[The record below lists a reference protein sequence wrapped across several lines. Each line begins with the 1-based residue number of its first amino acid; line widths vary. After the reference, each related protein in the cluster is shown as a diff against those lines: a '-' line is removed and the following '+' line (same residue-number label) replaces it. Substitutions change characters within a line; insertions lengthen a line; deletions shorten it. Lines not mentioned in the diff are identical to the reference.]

1 MKRMNKTKKSFGNM
15 KKKLMGAVCMLLVAS
30 IMMISATYAWFT
42 LSTAP
47 EISGITTSVGANGN
61 LEMALL
67 SGNVDATT
75 TQEGGIRS
83 SMAVVADTVA
93 NLTWG
98 NLVDLSDDSYG
109 LQSISLKPAQF
120 NNAGDWA
127 TGNLLSIP
135 VYGADGRVKD
145 LTNNTQASGKY
156 NADNNTWEDVDPMPV
171 GVRAIG
177 TNDNLTAQ
185 QSGLMSA
192 KAAYNSKISEAQSTI
207 RQALSNNAQGLAN
220 AVTQLAMSSSDAT
233 ITPENEAA
241 INNMIT
247 ATENSLKLI
256 DEAYKQAILAAATT
270 ITTDAGY
277 KAAVAAVNGAASANA
292 ALTAAQDSGIT
303 IPSQIE
309 TAVDNLEAQKTTVA
323 TAKNNA
329 DYKAK
334 LTALINTEKVTVNGY
349 NAKATG
355 DPATDL
361 MVGEEGR
368 KEINPTFMGKMTKDG
383 GVRVEMPDGSGVFAY
398 IATVVGNYSAASEI
412 SISFKGLTVTN
423 MPSTMITTATVDPTM
438 GNVLQAVQ
446 AAGTS
451 AGATKT
457 LSDTYGYMIDLAFRT
472 NAVNSYLQ
480 LQTEGKQRVYS
491 DSESAATQGAGSSMT
506 FKAVTNAQG
515 NALLKDEEVKS
526 LMKSIRVTFLDPSGN
541 GSQLAVLDMSTAKAT
556 ADGIKADLKLGNY
569 VDGNFVPVVNAPG
582 TEYDDSITLAK
593 LNQNQ
598 AQSLSVVVWLD
609 GDTVDNGD
617 VANAAQSIT
626 GSMNLQFSSSVEL
639 QPMRNTAL
647 SNLKVDYR
655 DAVDANG
662 FYDATTS
669 IYKVLNGN
677 HIYEADDNR
686 TYFSSDEANYTR
698 LTSRTADQALAL
710 VTGEIVGGTTSVNS
724 DSTTN
729 LTASLTNATIK
740 SVAWST
746 TNGTLSSESGN
757 AVTFTAQTIGA
768 GEAAGTATVTAVI
781 TFNIGTESV
790 PIDKTVT
797 ATWTV
802 TVNAAAAGTP

>member
-47 EISGITTSVGANGN
+47 EITGITTSVGANGN

-67 SGNVDATT
+67 SGNVAAMT

-120 NNAGDWA
+120 NNAGSWA

-156 NADNNTWEDVDPMPV
+156 NAANNTWEDVNPMPV

-220 AVTQLAMSSSDAT
+220 AVTQLAMSSSDAQ
-233 ITPENEAA
+233 ITAENEAA

-247 ATENSLKLI
+247 ATDNSLKLI

-270 ITTDAGY
+270 IDTDAGY

-303 IPSQIE
+303 IPAQIE
-309 TAVDNLEAQKTTVA
+309 TAVNNLEAQKTAVA

-329 DYKAK
+329 DYKTK
-334 LTALINTEKVTVNGY
+334 LTALINTEMVTVNGY
-349 NAKATG
+349 NARATG
-355 DPATDL
+355 DEATDL
-361 MVGEEGR
+361 MVGGN
-368 KEINPTFMGKMTKDG
+368 INPTFIGKMTKDG

-412 SISFKGLTVTN
+412 AIDFKGLTVTGVS
-423 MPSTMITTATVDPTM
+423 STMVTKVTVDPTM

-515 NALLKDEEVKS
+515 NFLLTDDAVKN
-526 LMKSIRVTFLDPSGN
+526 LMKSIRVTFLDPDGN
-541 GSQLAVLDMSTAKAT
+541 SSQLAVLDMSTAKAT
-556 ADGIKADLKLGNY
+556 ADGIKADLKLGSY
-569 VDGNFVPVVNAPG
+569 VDGNFVPVDDDDG
-582 TEYDDSITLAK
+582 TEEHDESITLAK

-598 AQSLSVVVWLD
+598 AQRLSVVVWLD

-647 SNLKVDYR
+647 SNLKVDYGN
-655 DAVDANG
+655 AVDANG

-724 DSTTN
+724 GSTTN

-746 TNGTLSSESGN
+746 TNGTLSSNTGN
-757 AVTFTAQTIGA
+757 AVTFTAPTIA
-768 GEAAGTATVTAVI
+768 EGEAAGTATVTAVI
-781 TFNIGTESV
+781 TFNIGTESE

-802 TVNAAAAGTP
+802 TVNAAAASNP

>member
-1 MKRMNKTKKSFGNM
+1 MNKTKKSFGNM

-47 EISGITTSVGANGN
+47 EITGITTSVGANGN

-75 TQEGGIRS
+75 TQEGGVGS
-83 SMAVVADTVA
+83 SMAIAEDTVA

-109 LQSISLKPAQF
+109 LQSISLKPARF
-120 NNAGDWA
+120 NNAGSWA

-145 LTNNTQASGKY
+145 LATNTQASGEY
-156 NADNNTWEDVDPMPV
+156 NADNNTWENVNPMPV

-185 QSGLMSA
+185 QSGLISA

-220 AVTQLAMSSSDAT
+220 AVTQLAMNSTDAT
-233 ITPENEAA
+233 ITAENETA

-256 DEAYKQAILAAATT
+256 DEAYKQAILAVATT
-270 ITTDAGY
+270 IDTDAGY
-277 KAAVAAVNGAASANA
+277 KAAVAAVNAAASAKD
-292 ALTAAQDSGIT
+292 ALTAAGNIEGIT
-303 IPSQIE
+303 IPAQIQ
-309 TAVDNLEAQKTTVA
+309 TAVNNLETQKTTVA

-329 DYKAK
+329 DYKTK

-349 NAKATG
+349 NAKHTDNG
-355 DPATDL
+355 NPDL
-361 MVGEEGR
+361 MVGD
-368 KEINPTFMGKMTKDG
+368 EINPTFMGKMIADG
-383 GVRVEMPDGSGVFAY
+383 GVKVEMPDGSGVFAY
-398 IATVVGNYSAASEI
+398 IATVVGNYSAASKI
-412 SISFKGLTVTN
+412 TISFKGLSVTD
-423 MPSTMITTATVDPTM
+423 MPSTMVTTATVDHTM
-438 GNVLQAVQ
+438 GNVLQALV

-451 AGATKT
+451 AGATTT

-515 NALLKDEEVKS
+515 NSLLTDEAVKN
-526 LMKSIRVTFLDPSGN
+526 LMKSIRVTFLDPNGN
-541 GSQLAVLDMSTAKAT
+541 SSQLAVLDMSTAKAT

-569 VDGNFVPVVNAPG
+569 VDGNFVPVANADS

-710 VTGEIVGGTTSVNS
+710 VTGEIVGGTTSVDS
-724 DSTTN
+724 GSTTD

-781 TFNIGTESV
+781 TFDIGTTDAPVE
-790 PIDKTVT
+790 KTVT

-802 TVNAAAAGTP
+802 TVNAAAASNP

>member
-47 EISGITTSVGANGN
+47 EITGITTSVGANGN

-67 SGNVDATT
+67 SGNVNATT
-75 TQEGGIRS
+75 TQEGGVGS
-83 SMAVVADTVA
+83 SMAIATDMAA

-109 LQSISLKPAQF
+109 LQSISLKPARF
-120 NNAGDWA
+120 NNAGNWA

-135 VYGADGRVKD
+135 VYGADGRVKA

-156 NADNNTWEDVDPMPV
+156 NAENNTWENVNPMPV

-207 RQALSNNAQGLAN
+207 RQALSNNAQDLAN
-220 AVTQLAMSSSDAT
+220 AVTQLAMNSSDAP
-233 ITPENEAA
+233 ITTENQTA

-270 ITTDAGY
+270 IDTDAGY
-277 KAAVAAVNGAASANA
+277 KAAVAAVNGAASAKA

-303 IPSQIE
+303 IPAQIE
-309 TAVDNLEAQKTTVA
+309 TAVNNLEAQKTTVA

-329 DYKAK
+329 DYKTK
-334 LTALINTEKVTVNGY
+334 LTALIDTEKVTVNGY

-361 MVGEEGR
+361 MVDGN
-368 KEINPTFMGKMTKDG
+368 INPTFMGKMTKDG

-398 IATVVGNYSAASEI
+398 IATVAGNYSAASEI

-438 GNVLQAVQ
+438 GNALQAVQ

-451 AGATKT
+451 AGATTT

-526 LMKSIRVTFLDPSGN
+526 LMKSIRVTFLDPNGN

-556 ADGIKADLKLGNY
+556 ADGIKADLKLGSY
-569 VDGNFVPVVNAPG
+569 VDGNFVPVANAAS
-582 TEYDDSITLAK
+582 TDYDDSITLAK

-626 GSMNLQFSSSVEL
+626 GSMNLQFRSSVEL

-677 HIYEADDNR
+677 HIYKADDNR
-686 TYFSSDEANYTR
+686 TYFSSDESNYTR

-710 VTGEIVGGTTSVNS
+710 VTGEIVGGKTSV
-724 DSTTN
+724 DSASATN

-746 TNGTLSSESGN
+746 TNGTLSSDTGN
-757 AVTFTAQTIGA
+757 AVTFTAQTIAA
-768 GEAAGTATVTAVI
+768 GEAAGTATVKAVI

-790 PIDKTVT
+790 PIDKTIT

-802 TVNAAAAGTP
+802 TVNAAAASNP

>member
-1 MKRMNKTKKSFGNM
+1 MNKTKKSFGNM

-47 EISGITTSVGANGN
+47 EITGITTSVGANGN

-67 SGNVDATT
+67 SGNVNATT
-75 TQEGGIRS
+75 AEEGGVGS
-83 SMAVVADTVA
+83 SMAIAADTVA

-98 NLVDLSDDSYG
+98 NLVDLSNDSYG
-109 LQSISLKPAQF
+109 LQSISLKPARF
-120 NNAGDWA
+120 NNAGSWA

-145 LTNNTQASGKY
+145 VANNTQASGKF
-156 NADNNTWEDVDPMPV
+156 NADNNTWENVDPMPV

-220 AVTQLAMSSSDAT
+220 AVTQLAMSSSDAP
-233 ITPENEAA
+233 ITAENETA

-247 ATENSLKLI
+247 ATESSLKLI
-256 DEAYKQAILAAATT
+256 DEAYKQAILAVATT
-270 ITTDAGY
+270 IDTDAGY
-277 KAAVAAVNGAASANA
+277 KAAVAAVNGAASAKA
-292 ALTAAQDSGIT
+292 ALTAAQDNGAT
-303 IPSQIE
+303 IPAQIE
-309 TAVDNLEAQKTTVA
+309 TAVDNLEAQKTIVA
-323 TAKNNA
+323 NAKNNA

-355 DPATDL
+355 DTATDL
-361 MVGEEGR
+361 MVNG
-368 KEINPTFMGKMTKDG
+368 EINSTFMGKMTKDG

-423 MPSTMITTATVDPTM
+423 MPSTMVTKATVDSTL
-438 GNVLQAVQ
+438 GNALQAVQ

-451 AGATKT
+451 AGATTT

-491 DSESAATQGAGSSMT
+491 DSVSAATQGAGSSMT

-526 LMKSIRVTFLDPSGN
+526 LMKSIRVTFLDPNGN
-541 GSQLAVLDMSTAKAT
+541 SSQLAVLDMSTAKAT

-569 VDGNFVPVVNAPG
+569 VNGNFVPVADAAG
-582 TEYDDSITLAK
+582 TDYDDSITLAK

-626 GSMNLQFSSSVEL
+626 GSMNLQFSSSVKL
-639 QPMRNTAL
+639 QPMSNTAL
-647 SNLKVDYR
+647 SNLKVDYGT
-655 DAVDANG
+655 AVDANG

-677 HIYEADDNR
+677 HIYKADDNR

-710 VTGEIVGGTTSVNS
+710 VTGEIVGGTTSV
-724 DSTTN
+724 DSASATA
-729 LTASLTNATIK
+729 LTASLANAAIK
-740 SVAWST
+740 SVAWSAT
-746 TNGTLSSESGN
+746 GGTVSADSGTN
-757 AVTFTAQTIGA
+757 VTFTAQTIAA

-781 TFNIGTESV
+781 TFDIGTTDAPAE
-790 PIDKTVT
+790 KTVT

-802 TVNAAAAGTP
+802 TVNAAAASNP

>member
-47 EISGITTSVGANGN
+47 EITGITTSVGANGN

-67 SGNVDATT
+67 SGNVNDLT
-75 TQEGGIRS
+75 TQEGGVGS
-83 SMAVVADTVA
+83 SMAAVKDTVA

-109 LQSISLKPAQF
+109 LQSISLKPARF
-120 NNAGDWA
+120 NNAGSWA

-156 NADNNTWEDVDPMPV
+156 NAENNTWEDVNPMPV

-220 AVTQLAMSSSDAT
+220 AVTQLAMNSTDAT

-241 INNMIT
+241 INSMIT
-247 ATENSLKLI
+247 ATDASLKLI
-256 DEAYKQAILAAATT
+256 DEAYKQAILAVATT
-270 ITTDAGY
+270 INTDAGY
-277 KAAVAAVNGAASANA
+277 KAAVAAVNGAASAKA
-292 ALTAAQDSGIT
+292 ALTAAGNIEGIT
-303 IPSQIE
+303 IPSQIQN
-309 TAVDNLEAQKTTVA
+309 AVNKLEAQKTIVA
-323 TAKNNA
+323 GAKNEGN
-329 DYKAK
+329 YKTK
-334 LTALINTEKVTVNGY
+334 LTALINTEMVTVNGY
-349 NAKATG
+349 NAKHTDNG
-355 DPATDL
+355 NPDL
-361 MVGEEGR
+361 MGEDGQ
-368 KEINPTFMGKMTKDG
+368 INPTFMGKMTKDG

-412 SISFKGLTVTN
+412 TITFKGLSVSN
-423 MPSTMITTATVDPTM
+423 MPSTMVTKVTVDPTL
-438 GNVLQAVQ
+438 GNALQAVQ

-451 AGATKT
+451 AGATTT

-526 LMKSIRVTFLDPSGN
+526 LMKSIRVTFLDPNGN
-541 GSQLAVLDMSTAKAT
+541 SSQLAVLDMSTAKAT
-556 ADGIKADLKLGNY
+556 ADGIKADLKLGSY
-569 VDGNFVPVVNAPG
+569 VGGNFVPVANAPG
-582 TEYDDSITLAK
+582 TDYDDSITLAK

-710 VTGEIVGGTTSVNS
+710 VTGEIVGGTTSV
-724 DSTTN
+724 DSGSTAN

-746 TNGTLSSESGN
+746 TNGTLSSDTGN
-757 AVTFTAQTIGA
+757 AVTFTAQTIAA

-790 PIDKTVT
+790 PIDKTIT

-802 TVNAAAAGTP
+802 TVNAAAASNP

>member
-1 MKRMNKTKKSFGNM
+1 MNKTKKSFGNM

-47 EISGITTSVGANGN
+47 EITGITTSVGANGN

-67 SGNVDATT
+67 SGNVNATT
-75 TQEGGIRS
+75 TQEGGVGS
-83 SMAVVADTVA
+83 SMAIATDMAA

-109 LQSISLKPAQF
+109 LQSISLKPARF
-120 NNAGDWA
+120 NNAGNWA

-135 VYGADGRVKD
+135 VYGADGRVKA

-156 NADNNTWEDVDPMPV
+156 NAENNTWENVNPMPV

-207 RQALSNNAQGLAN
+207 RQALSNNAQDLAN
-220 AVTQLAMSSSDAT
+220 AVTQLAMNSSDAP
-233 ITPENEAA
+233 ITTENQTA

-270 ITTDAGY
+270 IDTDAGY
-277 KAAVAAVNGAASANA
+277 KAAVAAVNGAASAKA

-303 IPSQIE
+303 IPAQIE
-309 TAVDNLEAQKTTVA
+309 TAVNNLEAQKTTVA

-329 DYKAK
+329 DYKTK
-334 LTALINTEKVTVNGY
+334 LTALIDTEKVTVNGY

-361 MVGEEGR
+361 MVDGN
-368 KEINPTFMGKMTKDG
+368 INPTFMGKMTKDG

-398 IATVVGNYSAASEI
+398 IATVAGNYSAASEI

-438 GNVLQAVQ
+438 GNALQAVQ

-451 AGATKT
+451 AGATTT

-526 LMKSIRVTFLDPSGN
+526 LMKSIRVTFLDPNGN

-569 VDGNFVPVVNAPG
+569 VDGRFVPVANADS

-626 GSMNLQFSSSVEL
+626 GSMNLQFRSSVEL

-677 HIYEADDNR
+677 HIYKADDNR

-710 VTGEIVGGTTSVNS
+710 VTGEIVGGKTSVDS
-724 DSTTN
+724 GSTTN

-746 TNGTLSSESGN
+746 TNGTLSSNTGN
-757 AVTFTAQTIGA
+757 AVTFTAPTIAA

>member
-1 MKRMNKTKKSFGNM
+1 MNKTKKSFGNM

-47 EISGITTSVGANGN
+47 EITGITTSVGANGN

-75 TQEGGIRS
+75 TQEGGVGS
-83 SMAVVADTVA
+83 SMAIAEDTVA

-109 LQSISLKPAQF
+109 LQSISLKPARF
-120 NNAGDWA
+120 NNAGSWA

-156 NADNNTWEDVDPMPV
+156 NADNNTWENVNPMPV

-220 AVTQLAMSSSDAT
+220 AVTQLAMNSTDAT
-233 ITPENEAA
+233 ITAENETA

-256 DEAYKQAILAAATT
+256 DEAYKQAILAVATT
-270 ITTDAGY
+270 IDTDAGY

-292 ALTAAQDSGIT
+292 ALTAAGNIEGLT
-303 IPSQIE
+303 IPAQIQG
-309 TAVDNLEAQKTTVA
+309 AVNNLEAQKTAVA
-323 TAKNNA
+323 TAKDNNNN
-329 DYKAK
+329 YKTK

-349 NAKATG
+349 NAKHTDNG
-355 DPATDL
+355 NPDL
-361 MVGEEGR
+361 MVGEEGS
-368 KEINPTFMGKMTKDG
+368 KEINPTFMGKMIADG
-383 GVRVEMPDGSGVFAY
+383 GVKVEMPDGSGVFAY
-398 IATVVGNYSAASEI
+398 IATVVGNYSAASKI
-412 SISFKGLTVTN
+412 TISFKGLSVTD
-423 MPSTMITTATVDPTM
+423 MPSTMVTTATVDHTM
-438 GNVLQAVQ
+438 GNVLQALV

-451 AGATKT
+451 AGATTT

-515 NALLKDEEVKS
+515 NSLLTDDAVKN
-526 LMKSIRVTFLDPSGN
+526 LMKSIRVTFLDPNGN
-541 GSQLAVLDMSTAKAT
+541 SSQLAVLDMSTAKAT

-569 VDGNFVPVVNAPG
+569 VDGNFVPVANADS

-724 DSTTN
+724 GSTTN

-781 TFNIGTESV
+781 TFNIGTESE

>member
-47 EISGITTSVGANGN
+47 EITGITTSVGANGN

-67 SGNVDATT
+67 SGNVNATT
-75 TQEGGIRS
+75 TQEGGVGS
-83 SMAVVADTVA
+83 SMAIATDMVA

-120 NNAGDWA
+120 NNAGSWA

-156 NADNNTWEDVDPMPV
+156 NDENNTWENVDPMPV

-247 ATENSLKLI
+247 ATDNSLKLI
-256 DEAYKQAILAAATT
+256 DEAYKQAILAAVTT
-270 ITTDAGY
+270 IDTDAGY
-277 KAAVAAVNGAASANA
+277 KAAVAAVNGAASAKA
-292 ALTAAQDSGIT
+292 ALTAAGNIEGIT
-303 IPSQIE
+303 IPAQIE
-309 TAVDNLEAQKTTVA
+309 TAVNNLEAQKTTVA
-323 TAKNNA
+323 GAKNEGN
-329 DYKAK
+329 YKTK
-334 LTALINTEKVTVNGY
+334 LTALINTEMVTVNGY
-349 NAKATG
+349 NARATG

-361 MVGEEGR
+361 MVDGN
-368 KEINPTFMGKMTKDG
+368 INPTFMGKMTKDG

-398 IATVVGNYSAASEI
+398 IATVAGNYSAASEI

-438 GNVLQAVQ
+438 GNALQAVQ

-451 AGATKT
+451 TGATTT

-526 LMKSIRVTFLDPSGN
+526 LMKSIRVTFLDPNGN
-541 GSQLAVLDMSTAKAT
+541 SSQLAVLDMSTAKAT
-556 ADGIKADLKLGNY
+556 ADGIKADLKLGSY
-569 VDGNFVPVVNAPG
+569 VDGNFVPVNNDPG
-582 TEYDDSITLAK
+582 TEHNESITLAK

-609 GDTVDNGD
+609 GTTVDNGD

-647 SNLKVDYR
+647 SNLKVDYGT
-655 DAVDANG
+655 AKDANG

-677 HIYEADDNR
+677 HIYKADDNR
-686 TYFSSDEANYTR
+686 TYFSSDESNYTR

-710 VTGEIVGGTTSVNS
+710 VTGEIVGGTTSVDS
-724 DSTTN
+724 DSTTD

>member
-1 MKRMNKTKKSFGNM
+1 MNKTKKSFGNM

-47 EISGITTSVGANGN
+47 EITGITTSVGANGN

-67 SGNVDATT
+67 SGNVNDLT
-75 TQEGGIRS
+75 TQEGGVGS
-83 SMAVVADTVA
+83 SMAAVADTVA

-98 NLVDLSDDSYG
+98 NLVDLSNDSYG
-109 LQSISLKPAQF
+109 LQSISLKPARF
-120 NNAGDWA
+120 NNAGSWA

-145 LTNNTQASGKY
+145 VANDTQASGHF
-156 NADNNTWEDVDPMPV
+156 NAANNTWENVDPMPV

-233 ITPENEAA
+233 ITAENEAA

-256 DEAYKQAILAAATT
+256 DEAYKQVILAAATT
-270 ITTDAGY
+270 IDTDAGY
-277 KAAVAAVNGAASANA
+277 KAAVAAVNGAASAKA
-292 ALTAAQDSGIT
+292 ALTAAQDNGAT
-303 IPSQIE
+303 IPAQIE
-309 TAVDNLEAQKTTVA
+309 TAVNNLEAQKTTVA

-334 LTALINTEKVTVNGY
+334 LTALIDTEKVTVNGY

-355 DPATDL
+355 DTATDL
-361 MVGEEGR
+361 MVNG
-368 KEINPTFMGKMTKDG
+368 EINSTFMGKMTKDG

-398 IATVVGNYSAASEI
+398 IATVAGNYSAASEI
-412 SISFKGLTVTN
+412 TITFKGLSVSN
-423 MPSTMITTATVDPTM
+423 MPSTMVTKATVDPTL
-438 GNVLQAVQ
+438 GNVLQAVT

-451 AGATKT
+451 AGATTT

-491 DSESAATQGAGSSMT
+491 DSVSAATQGAGSSMT

-526 LMKSIRVTFLDPSGN
+526 LMKSIRVTFLDPNGN
-541 GSQLAVLDMSTAKAT
+541 SSQLAVLDMSTAKAT

-569 VDGNFVPVVNAPG
+569 VNGNFVPVANVDS
-582 TEYDDSITLAK
+582 TDYDDSITLAK

-639 QPMRNTAL
+639 QPMSNTAL
-647 SNLKVDYR
+647 SNLKVDYGT
-655 DAVDANG
+655 AVDANG

-677 HIYEADDNR
+677 HIYKANDNR

-698 LTSRTADQALAL
+698 LTSRTADQAIAL
-710 VTGEIVGGTTSVNS
+710 VTGEIVGGKTSV
-724 DSTTN
+724 DSASATA
-729 LTASLTNATIK
+729 LTASLANAAIK
-740 SVAWST
+740 SVAWSAT
-746 TNGTLSSESGN
+746 GGTVSANSGTN
-757 AVTFTAQTIGA
+757 VTFTAQTIAA

-781 TFNIGTESV
+781 TFDIGTTDAPAE
-790 PIDKTVT
+790 KTVT

-802 TVNAAAAGTP
+802 TVNAAAASNP

>member
-1 MKRMNKTKKSFGNM
+1 MNKTKKSFGNM

-47 EISGITTSVGANGN
+47 EITGITTSVGANGN

-67 SGNVDATT
+67 SGNVAAMT

-83 SMAVVADTVA
+83 SMAVVTDTVA

-109 LQSISLKPAQF
+109 LQSISLKPARF
-120 NNAGDWA
+120 NNAGSWA

-156 NADNNTWEDVDPMPV
+156 NAANNTWEDVNPMPV

-270 ITTDAGY
+270 IDTDAGY

-303 IPSQIE
+303 IPAQIE
-309 TAVDNLEAQKTTVA
+309 TAVNNLEAQKTTVA
-323 TAKNNA
+323 TAKNKA
-329 DYKAK
+329 DYKTK
-334 LTALINTEKVTVNGY
+334 LTALINTEMVTVNGY
-349 NAKATG
+349 NAKHTDNG
-355 DPATDL
+355 NPDL
-361 MVGEEGR
+361 MVDGN
-368 KEINPTFMGKMTKDG
+368 INPTFMGKMTKDG

-412 SISFKGLTVTN
+412 AIDFKGLTVTGVS
-423 MPSTMITTATVDPTM
+423 STMVTKVTVDPTM

-515 NALLKDEEVKS
+515 NSLLTDDAVKN
-526 LMKSIRVTFLDPSGN
+526 LMKSIRVTFLDPDGN
-541 GSQLAVLDMSTAKAT
+541 SSQLAVLDMSTAKAT
-556 ADGIKADLKLGNY
+556 ADGIKADLKLGSY
-569 VDGNFVPVVNAPG
+569 VDGNFVPVDDDDG
-582 TEYDDSITLAK
+582 TEEHNESITLAK

-598 AQSLSVVVWLD
+598 AQRLSVVVWLD

-724 DSTTN
+724 GSTTN

-757 AVTFTAQTIGA
+757 AVTFTAQTIAA

-802 TVNAAAAGTP
+802 TVNAAAASNP

>member
-1 MKRMNKTKKSFGNM
+1 MDKTKKSFGNM

-47 EISGITTSVGANGN
+47 EITGITTSVGANGN

-67 SGNVDATT
+67 SGNVNALT
-75 TQEGGIRS
+75 TQEGGVAS
-83 SMAVVADTVA
+83 SMAVVADKVA

-109 LQSISLKPAQF
+109 LQSISLKPARF
-120 NNAGDWA
+120 NTTGNWA

-145 LTNNTQASGKY
+145 LANDTQASGKY
-156 NADNNTWEDVDPMPV
+156 NAENNTWENVDPMPV

-233 ITPENEAA
+233 ITAENEAA
-241 INNMIT
+241 INSMIT
-247 ATENSLKLI
+247 ATDNSLKLI
-256 DEAYKQAILAAATT
+256 DEAYKQAILAVATT
-270 ITTDAGY
+270 IDTDAGY
-277 KAAVAAVNGAASANA
+277 KAAVAAVNGAASAKA

-303 IPSQIE
+303 IPAQIE
-309 TAVDNLEAQKTTVA
+309 TAVNNLEAQKTTVA

-334 LTALINTEKVTVNGY
+334 LTALIDTEKVTVNGY

-355 DPATDL
+355 NEATDL
-361 MVGEEGR
+361 MVNG
-368 KEINPTFMGKMTKDG
+368 EINSTFMGKMTKDG

-412 SISFKGLTVTN
+412 TITFKGLSVSN
-423 MPSTMITTATVDPTM
+423 MPSTMVTKVTVDPTL
-438 GNVLQAVQ
+438 GNALQAVQ

-451 AGATKT
+451 AGATTT

-526 LMKSIRVTFLDPSGN
+526 LMKSIRVTFLDPN
-541 GSQLAVLDMSTAKAT
+541 GSSQLAVLDMSTAKAT

-569 VDGNFVPVVNAPG
+569 VDGEFVPVANAAS
-582 TEYDDSITLAK
+582 TDYDDSITLAK

-647 SNLKVDYR
+647 SNLKVDYGE
-655 DAVDANG
+655 AVDANG

-677 HIYEADDNR
+677 HIYKADDNR
-686 TYFSSDEANYTR
+686 TYFSSDESNYTR

-710 VTGEIVGGTTSVNS
+710 VAGEIVGGTTSVDS
-724 DSTTN
+724 ASTTN
-729 LTASLTNATIK
+729 LTASLANAAIK
-740 SVAWST
+740 SVKWTATGGTVSAD
-746 TNGTLSSESGN
+746 NGTS
-757 AVTFTAQTIGA
+757 VTFTAPTIAA
-768 GEAAGTATVTAVI
+768 GEAAGTATVTAEI
-781 TFNIGTESV
+781 TFDIGTTGASV
-790 PIDKTVT
+790 EKTVT

-802 TVNAAAAGTP
+802 TVNAAAASNP

>member
-47 EISGITTSVGANGN
+47 EITGITTSVGANGN

-67 SGNVDATT
+67 SGNVDAMT
-75 TQEGGIRS
+75 TQEGGVGS

-109 LQSISLKPAQF
+109 LQSISLKPARF
-120 NNAGDWA
+120 NNAGSWA

-233 ITPENEAA
+233 ITAENEAA

-256 DEAYKQAILAAATT
+256 DEAYKQAILAVATT
-270 ITTDAGY
+270 INTDAGY

-292 ALTAAQDSGIT
+292 ALTAAGNIEGIT
-303 IPSQIE
+303 IPAQIQ
-309 TAVDNLEAQKTTVA
+309 TAVNNLETQKTTVA

-329 DYKAK
+329 DYKTK

-355 DPATDL
+355 DEATDL
-361 MVGEEGR
+361 MVNGQ
-368 KEINPTFMGKMTKDG
+368 INPTFMGKMTKDG

-398 IATVVGNYSAASEI
+398 IATVVGNYSAASKI
-412 SISFKGLTVTN
+412 TISFKGLSVTD
-423 MPSTMITTATVDPTM
+423 MPSTMVTTATVDHTM
-438 GNVLQAVQ
+438 GNVLQALV

-451 AGATKT
+451 AGATTT

-515 NALLKDEEVKS
+515 NSLLTDEAVKN
-526 LMKSIRVTFLDPSGN
+526 LMKSIRVTFLDPNGN
-541 GSQLAVLDMSTAKAT
+541 SSQLAVLDMSTAKAT

-569 VDGNFVPVVNAPG
+569 VDGNFVPVANADS

-790 PIDKTVT
+790 PIDKTIT

-802 TVNAAAAGTP
+802 TVNAAAASNP

>member
-1 MKRMNKTKKSFGNM
+1 MNKTKKSFGNM

-47 EISGITTSVGANGN
+47 EITGITTSVGANGN

-67 SGNVDATT
+67 SGNVNALT
-75 TQEGGIRS
+75 TQEGGVAS
-83 SMAVVADTVA
+83 SMAIAADTVA

-109 LQSISLKPAQF
+109 LQSISLKPARF
-120 NNAGDWA
+120 NNAGNWA

-145 LTNNTQASGKY
+145 VANNTQASGKF
-156 NADNNTWEDVDPMPV
+156 NADNNTWENVDPMPV

-233 ITPENEAA
+233 ITAENEAA
-241 INNMIT
+241 INSMIT
-247 ATENSLKLI
+247 ATDNSLKLI
-256 DEAYKQAILAAATT
+256 DEAYKQAILAVATT
-270 ITTDAGY
+270 IDTDAGY
-277 KAAVAAVNGAASANA
+277 KAAVAAVNGAASAKA

-303 IPSQIE
+303 IPAQIE
-309 TAVDNLEAQKTTVA
+309 TAVNNLEAQKTTVA

-334 LTALINTEKVTVNGY
+334 LTALIDTEKVTVNGY

-361 MVGEEGR
+361 MVNS
-368 KEINPTFMGKMTKDG
+368 EINPTFMGKMTKDG

-398 IATVVGNYSAASEI
+398 IATVAGNYSAASEI

-423 MPSTMITTATVDPTM
+423 MPSTMITTATVDPTL
-438 GNVLQAVQ
+438 GNALQAVQ

-451 AGATKT
+451 AGATTT

-526 LMKSIRVTFLDPSGN
+526 LMKSIRVTFLDPNGN

-569 VDGNFVPVVNAPG
+569 VDGNFVPVANAPG
-582 TEYDDSITLAK
+582 TDYDDSITLAK

-647 SNLKVDYR
+647 SNLKVDYGT
-655 DAVDANG
+655 AVDANG

-677 HIYEADDNR
+677 HIYKADDNR

-710 VTGEIVGGTTSVNS
+710 VTGEIVGGTTSVDS
-724 DSTTN
+724 ASTTA
-729 LTASLTNATIK
+729 LTASLANAAIK
-740 SVAWST
+740 SVAWSAT
-746 TNGTLSSESGN
+746 GGTVSANSGTN
-757 AVTFTAQTIGA
+757 VTFTAQTIAA

-781 TFNIGTESV
+781 TFDIGTTDAPAE
-790 PIDKTVT
+790 KTVT

-802 TVNAAAAGTP
+802 TVNAAAASNP

>member
-47 EISGITTSVGANGN
+47 EITGITTSVGANGN

-67 SGNVDATT
+67 SGNVNATT
-75 TQEGGIRS
+75 TQEGGVGS
-83 SMAVVADTVA
+83 SMAIATDMVA

-120 NNAGDWA
+120 NNAGSWA

-156 NADNNTWEDVDPMPV
+156 NDENNTWENVDPMPV

-247 ATENSLKLI
+247 ATDNSLKLI
-256 DEAYKQAILAAATT
+256 DEAYKQAILAAVTT
-270 ITTDAGY
+270 IDTDAGY
-277 KAAVAAVNGAASANA
+277 KAAVAAVNGAASAKA
-292 ALTAAQDSGIT
+292 ALTAAGNIEGIT
-303 IPSQIE
+303 IPAQIE
-309 TAVDNLEAQKTTVA
+309 TAVNNLEAQKTTVA
-323 TAKNNA
+323 GAKNEGN
-329 DYKAK
+329 YKTK
-334 LTALINTEKVTVNGY
+334 LTALINTEMVTVNGY
-349 NAKATG
+349 NARATG

-361 MVGEEGR
+361 MVDGN
-368 KEINPTFMGKMTKDG
+368 INPTFMGKMTKDG

-398 IATVVGNYSAASEI
+398 IATVAGNYSAASEI

-438 GNVLQAVQ
+438 GNALQAVQ

-451 AGATKT
+451 TGATTT

-526 LMKSIRVTFLDPSGN
+526 LMKSIRVTFLDPNGN
-541 GSQLAVLDMSTAKAT
+541 SSQLAVLDMSTAKAT

-569 VDGNFVPVVNAPG
+569 VDGNFVPVNNDPG
-582 TEYDDSITLAK
+582 TEHNESITLAK

-609 GDTVDNGD
+609 GTTVDNGD

-647 SNLKVDYR
+647 SNLKVDYGT
-655 DAVDANG
+655 AKDANG

-677 HIYEADDNR
+677 HIYKADDNR
-686 TYFSSDEANYTR
+686 TYFSSDESNYTR

-710 VTGEIVGGTTSVNS
+710 VTGEIVGGTTSVDS
-724 DSTTN
+724 DSTTD

>member
-47 EISGITTSVGANGN
+47 EITGITTSVGANGN

-67 SGNVDATT
+67 SGNVNDLT
-75 TQEGGIRS
+75 TQEGGVGS
-83 SMAVVADTVA
+83 SMAAVADTVA

-98 NLVDLSDDSYG
+98 NLVDLSNDSYG
-109 LQSISLKPAQF
+109 LQSISLKPARF
-120 NNAGDWA
+120 NNAGSWA

-145 LTNNTQASGKY
+145 VANDTQASGKF

-233 ITPENEAA
+233 ITAENETA

-247 ATENSLKLI
+247 ATDNSLKLI
-256 DEAYKQAILAAATT
+256 DEAYKQVILAAATT
-270 ITTDAGY
+270 INTDAGY
-277 KAAVAAVNGAASANA
+277 KAAVAAVNGAASAKA
-292 ALTAAQDSGIT
+292 ALTAAQDNGAT
-303 IPSQIE
+303 IPAQIE
-309 TAVDNLEAQKTTVA
+309 TAVNNLEAQKTTVA

-334 LTALINTEKVTVNGY
+334 LTALIDTEKVTVNGY

-355 DPATDL
+355 NEATDL
-361 MVGEEGR
+361 MVNG
-368 KEINPTFMGKMTKDG
+368 EINSTFMGKMTKDG

-398 IATVVGNYSAASEI
+398 IATVAGNYSAASEI
-412 SISFKGLTVTN
+412 TITFKGLSVSN
-423 MPSTMITTATVDPTM
+423 MPSTMITTATVDPTL
-438 GNVLQAVQ
+438 GNALQGVQ

-451 AGATKT
+451 AGATTT

-526 LMKSIRVTFLDPSGN
+526 LMKSIRVTFLDPNGN
-541 GSQLAVLDMSTAKAT
+541 SSQLAVLDMSTAKAT

-569 VDGNFVPVVNAPG
+569 VNGNFVPVANVDS
-582 TEYDDSITLAK
+582 TDYDDSITLAK

-639 QPMRNTAL
+639 QPMSNTAL
-647 SNLKVDYR
+647 SNLKVDYGT
-655 DAVDANG
+655 AKDANG

-677 HIYEADDNR
+677 HIYKADDNR

-710 VTGEIVGGTTSVNS
+710 VTGEIVGGTTSVDS
-724 DSTTN
+724 ASTTA
-729 LTASLTNATIK
+729 LTASLANAAIK
-740 SVAWST
+740 SVAWSAT
-746 TNGTLSSESGN
+746 GGTVSANSGTN
-757 AVTFTAQTIGA
+757 VTFTAQTIAA

-781 TFNIGTESV
+781 TFDIGTTDAPAE
-790 PIDKTVT
+790 KTVT

-802 TVNAAAAGTP
+802 TVNAAAASNP

>member
-1 MKRMNKTKKSFGNM
+1 MNKTKKSFGNM

-47 EISGITTSVGANGN
+47 EITGITTSVGANGN

-67 SGNVDATT
+67 SGNVNDLT
-75 TQEGGIRS
+75 TQEGGVGS
-83 SMAVVADTVA
+83 SMAAVKDTVA

-120 NNAGDWA
+120 NNAGSWA

-145 LTNNTQASGKY
+145 LAENTQASGKY
-156 NADNNTWEDVDPMPV
+156 NAANNTWEDVDPMPV

-233 ITPENEAA
+233 ITAENEAA

-270 ITTDAGY
+270 IDTDAGY

-303 IPSQIE
+303 IPAQIE
-309 TAVDNLEAQKTTVA
+309 TAVNNLEAQKTAVA
-323 TAKNNA
+323 TAKNNP

-349 NAKATG
+349 NAKHTDNG
-355 DPATDL
+355 NPDL
-361 MVGEEGR
+361 MVDGN
-368 KEINPTFMGKMTKDG
+368 INPTFMGKMTKDG

-412 SISFKGLTVTN
+412 TITFKGLSVSN
-423 MPSTMITTATVDPTM
+423 MPSTMVTKVTVDPTL
-438 GNVLQAVQ
+438 GNALQAVQ

-515 NALLKDEEVKS
+515 NSLLTDDAVKN
-526 LMKSIRVTFLDPSGN
+526 LMKSIRVTFLDPNGN
-541 GSQLAVLDMSTAKAT
+541 SSQLAVLDMSTAKAT
-556 ADGIKADLKLGNY
+556 ADGIKADLKLGSY
-569 VDGNFVPVVNAPG
+569 VDGNFVAVNNDPG
-582 TEYDDSITLAK
+582 TEHNESITLAK

-647 SNLKVDYR
+647 NNLKVDYGE
-655 DAVDANG
+655 AKDANG

-677 HIYEADDNR
+677 HIYKADDNR
-686 TYFSSDEANYTR
+686 TYFSSDESNYTR

-724 DSTTN
+724 DSNTN

-802 TVNAAAAGTP
+802 TVNAAAASNP

>member
-1 MKRMNKTKKSFGNM
+1 MNKTKKSFGNM

-47 EISGITTSVGANGN
+47 EITGITTSVGANGN

-67 SGNVDATT
+67 SGNVNDLT
-75 TQEGGIRS
+75 TQEGGVGS
-83 SMAVVADTVA
+83 SMAAVKDTVA

-109 LQSISLKPAQF
+109 LQSISLKPARF
-120 NNAGDWA
+120 NNAGSWA

-145 LTNNTQASGKY
+145 LATDTQASGKY
-156 NADNNTWEDVDPMPV
+156 NAENNTWEDVNPMPV

-233 ITPENEAA
+233 ITAENEAA
-241 INNMIT
+241 INSMIT
-247 ATENSLKLI
+247 ATDNSLKLI
-256 DEAYKQAILAAATT
+256 DEAYKQAILAVATT

-277 KAAVAAVNGAASANA
+277 KAAVAAVNGAASAKA
-292 ALTAAQDSGIT
+292 ALTAAGNIEGIT
-303 IPSQIE
+303 IPSQIQG
-309 TAVDNLEAQKTTVA
+309 AVNNLEAQKTTVA
-323 TAKNNA
+323 GAKNEGN
-329 DYKAK
+329 YKTK
-334 LTALINTEKVTVNGY
+334 LTALINTEMVTVNGY
-349 NAKATG
+349 NARATG

-361 MVGEEGR
+361 MVDGN
-368 KEINPTFMGKMTKDG
+368 INPTFMGKMTKDG

-412 SISFKGLTVTN
+412 TITFKGLSVSN
-423 MPSTMITTATVDPTM
+423 MPSTMVTKVTVDPTL
-438 GNVLQAVQ
+438 GNALQAVQ

-451 AGATKT
+451 AGATTT

-526 LMKSIRVTFLDPSGN
+526 LMKSIRVTFLDPNGN
-541 GSQLAVLDMSTAKAT
+541 SSQLAVLDMSTAKAT
-556 ADGIKADLKLGNY
+556 ADGIKADLKLGSY
-569 VDGNFVPVVNAPG
+569 VGGNFVPVANAES
-582 TEYDDSITLAK
+582 TDYDDSITLAK

-710 VTGEIVGGTTSVNS
+710 VTGEIVGGTTSVDS
-724 DSTTN
+724 GSTTN

-746 TNGTLSSESGN
+746 TNGTLSSDTGN

-790 PIDKTVT
+790 PIDKTIT

-802 TVNAAAAGTP
+802 TVNAAAAGNP

>member
-1 MKRMNKTKKSFGNM
+1 MNKTKKSFGNM

-47 EISGITTSVGANGN
+47 EITGITTSVGANGN

-67 SGNVDATT
+67 SGNVNDLT
-75 TQEGGIRS
+75 TQEGGVGS
-83 SMAVVADTVA
+83 SMAAVKDTVA

-109 LQSISLKPAQF
+109 LQSISLKPARF
-120 NNAGDWA
+120 NNAGSWA

-156 NADNNTWEDVDPMPV
+156 NAANNTWEDVNPMPV

-233 ITPENEAA
+233 ITAENEAA
-241 INNMIT
+241 INSMIT
-247 ATENSLKLI
+247 ATDASLKLI
-256 DEAYKQAILAAATT
+256 DEAYKQAILAVATT
-270 ITTDAGY
+270 INTDAGY
-277 KAAVAAVNGAASANA
+277 KAAVAAVNGAASAKA
-292 ALTAAQDSGIT
+292 ALTAAGNIEGIT
-303 IPSQIE
+303 IPSQIQG
-309 TAVDNLEAQKTTVA
+309 AVNNLEAQKTTVA
-323 TAKNNA
+323 GAKNEGN
-329 DYKAK
+329 YKTK
-334 LTALINTEKVTVNGY
+334 LTALINTEMVTVNGY
-349 NAKATG
+349 NARATG

-361 MVGEEGR
+361 MVDGN
-368 KEINPTFMGKMTKDG
+368 INPTFMGKMTKDG

-412 SISFKGLTVTN
+412 TITFKGLSVSN
-423 MPSTMITTATVDPTM
+423 MPSTMVTKVTVDPTL
-438 GNVLQAVQ
+438 GNALQAVQ

-451 AGATKT
+451 AGATTT

-526 LMKSIRVTFLDPSGN
+526 LMKSIRVTFLDPNGN

-569 VDGNFVPVVNAPG
+569 VDGNFVPVANAAS
-582 TEYDDSITLAK
+582 TDYDDSITLAK

-647 SNLKVDYR
+647 SNLKVDYGK
-655 DAVDANG
+655 AKDANG

-677 HIYEADDNR
+677 HIYKADDNR
-686 TYFSSDEANYTR
+686 TYFSSDESNYTR

-710 VTGEIVGGTTSVNS
+710 VTGEIVGGTTSVDS
-724 DSTTN
+724 GSTTN
-729 LTASLTNATIK
+729 LTASLANAAIK
-740 SVAWST
+740 SVAWSAEGGT
-746 TNGTLSSESGN
+746 VSADNGTS
-757 AVTFTAQTIGA
+757 VTFTAPTIAA

-781 TFNIGTESV
+781 TFNIGTESE
-790 PIDKTVT
+790 PINKTVT
-797 ATWTV
+797 ATWMV
-802 TVNAAAAGTP
+802 TVNAAAASNP

>member
-1 MKRMNKTKKSFGNM
+1 MTQAQSKSYGGV
-15 KKKLMGAVCMLLVAS
+15 KKKLMGAICMLLVAS
-30 IMMISATYAWFT
+30 IMVVSSTYAWFT

-47 EISGITTSVGANGN
+47 EITGISTSVGANGN

-67 SGNVDATT
+67 SGNVNATT
-75 TQEGGIRS
+75 AEEGGVGS
-83 SMAVVADTVA
+83 SMAIAEDTVA

-109 LQSISLKPAQF
+109 LQSISLKPARF
-120 NNAGDWA
+120 NNAGSWF

-145 LTNNTQASGKY
+145 VANNTQASGHF
-156 NADNNTWEDVDPMPV
+156 NAANNTWENVNPMPV

-192 KAAYNSKISEAQSTI
+192 KAAYSSKISEAQSTI

-233 ITPENEAA
+233 ITAENETA

-247 ATENSLKLI
+247 ATDNSLKLI
-256 DEAYKQAILAAATT
+256 DEAYKQAILAVATT
-270 ITTDAGY
+270 IDTDAGY
-277 KAAVAAVNGAASANA
+277 KAAVAAVNGAASAKA
-292 ALTAAQDSGIT
+292 ALTAAQDNGAT
-303 IPSQIE
+303 IPAQIE
-309 TAVDNLEAQKTTVA
+309 TAVDNLEAQKTIVA
-323 TAKNNA
+323 NAKNNA

-355 DPATDL
+355 DTATDL
-361 MVGEEGR
+361 MVNS
-368 KEINPTFMGKMTKDG
+368 EINPTFMGKMTKDG

-423 MPSTMITTATVDPTM
+423 MPSTMVTKATVDSTL
-438 GNVLQAVQ
+438 GNALQAVQ

-451 AGATKT
+451 AGATTT

-526 LMKSIRVTFLDPSGN
+526 LMKSIRVTFLDPNGN
-541 GSQLAVLDMSTAKAT
+541 SSQLAVLDMSTAKAT

-582 TEYDDSITLAK
+582 TDYDDSITLAK

-639 QPMRNTAL
+639 QPMSNTAL
-647 SNLKVDYR
+647 SNLKVDYGT
-655 DAVDANG
+655 AVDANG

-677 HIYEADDNR
+677 HIYKADDNR

-710 VTGEIVGGTTSVNS
+710 VTGEIVGGTTSV
-724 DSTTN
+724 DSASATA
-729 LTASLTNATIK
+729 LTASLANAAIK
-740 SVAWST
+740 SVAWSAT
-746 TNGTLSSESGN
+746 GGTVSADSGTN
-757 AVTFTAQTIGA
+757 VTFTAQTIAA

-781 TFNIGTESV
+781 TFDIGTTDAPAE
-790 PIDKTVT
+790 KTVT

-802 TVNAAAAGTP
+802 TVNAAAASNP

>member
-1 MKRMNKTKKSFGNM
+1 MDKTKKSFGNM

-47 EISGITTSVGANGN
+47 EITGITTSVGANGN

-67 SGNVDATT
+67 SGNVNNLT
-75 TQEGGIRS
+75 TQEGGVAS
-83 SMAVVADTVA
+83 SMAVVADKVA

-109 LQSISLKPAQF
+109 LQSISLKPARF
-120 NNAGDWA
+120 NNAGNWA

-145 LTNNTQASGKY
+145 LANNTQASGKY
-156 NADNNTWEDVDPMPV
+156 NAENNTWEDVKPMPV

-241 INNMIT
+241 INSMIA
-247 ATENSLKLI
+247 ATDNSLKLI
-256 DEAYKQAILAAATT
+256 DEAYKQAILAVATT
-270 ITTDAGY
+270 IDTDAGY
-277 KAAVAAVNGAASANA
+277 KAAVAAVNGAASAKA
-292 ALTAAQDSGIT
+292 ALTAAGNIEGIT
-303 IPSQIE
+303 IPSQIQG
-309 TAVDNLEAQKTTVA
+309 AVDKLEAQKTTVA

-334 LTALINTEKVTVNGY
+334 LTALIDTEKVTVNGY

-355 DPATDL
+355 DTATDL
-361 MVGEEGR
+361 MVNH
-368 KEINPTFMGKMTKDG
+368 EINPTFMGKMTKDG

-398 IATVVGNYSAASEI
+398 IATVAGNYSAASEI

-423 MPSTMITTATVDPTM
+423 MPSTMITTATVDPTL
-438 GNVLQAVQ
+438 GNALQAVQ

-451 AGATKT
+451 AGATTT

-526 LMKSIRVTFLDPSGN
+526 LMKSIRVTFLDPN
-541 GSQLAVLDMSTAKAT
+541 GSSQLAVLDMDTAKAT

-569 VDGNFVPVVNAPG
+569 VDGRFVPVANAAS
-582 TEYDDSITLAK
+582 TDYDDSITLAK

-647 SNLKVDYR
+647 SNLKVDYGE
-655 DAVDANG
+655 AVDANG

-677 HIYEADDNR
+677 HIYKADDNR
-686 TYFSSDEANYTR
+686 TYFSSDESNYTR

-710 VTGEIVGGTTSVNS
+710 VAGEIVGGKTSV
-724 DSTTN
+724 DSASATN
-729 LTASLTNATIK
+729 LTASLANAAIK
-740 SVAWST
+740 SVKWTAT
-746 TNGTLSSESGN
+746 GGTVSADSGTS
-757 AVTFTAQTIGA
+757 VTFTAPTIAA
-768 GEAAGTATVTAVI
+768 GEAAGTATVTAEI
-781 TFNIGTESV
+781 TFDIGTTGASV
-790 PIDKTVT
+790 EKTVT

-802 TVNAAAAGTP
+802 TVNAAAASNP

>member
-1 MKRMNKTKKSFGNM
+1 M
-15 KKKLMGAVCMLLVAS
+15 
-30 IMMISATYAWFT
+30 
-42 LSTAP
+42 
-47 EISGITTSVGANGN
+47 
-61 LEMALL
+61 
-67 SGNVDATT
+67 
-75 TQEGGIRS
+75 
-83 SMAVVADTVA
+83 
-93 NLTWG
+93 
-98 NLVDLSDDSYG
+98 
-109 LQSISLKPAQF
+109 
-120 NNAGDWA
+120 
-127 TGNLLSIP
+127 
-135 VYGADGRVKD
+135 
-145 LTNNTQASGKY
+145 
-156 NADNNTWEDVDPMPV
+156 
-171 GVRAIG
+171 
-177 TNDNLTAQ
+177 
-185 QSGLMSA
+185 
-192 KAAYNSKISEAQSTI
+192 
-207 RQALSNNAQGLAN
+207 
-220 AVTQLAMSSSDAT
+220 
-233 ITPENEAA
+233 
-241 INNMIT
+241 
-247 ATENSLKLI
+247 
-256 DEAYKQAILAAATT
+256 
-270 ITTDAGY
+270 
-277 KAAVAAVNGAASANA
+277 
-292 ALTAAQDSGIT
+292 
-303 IPSQIE
+303 
-309 TAVDNLEAQKTTVA
+309 
-323 TAKNNA
+323 
-329 DYKAK
+329 
-334 LTALINTEKVTVNGY
+334 
-349 NAKATG
+349 
-355 DPATDL
+355 
-361 MVGEEGR
+361 
-368 KEINPTFMGKMTKDG
+368 
-383 GVRVEMPDGSGVFAY
+383 RVEMPDGSGVFAY

-451 AGATKT
+451 VGATTT

-515 NALLKDEEVKS
+515 NSLLTDDAVKN
-526 LMKSIRVTFLDPSGN
+526 LMKSIRVTFLDPDGN
-541 GSQLAVLDMSTAKAT
+541 SSQLAVLDMSTAKAT
-556 ADGIKADLKLGNY
+556 ADGIKADLKLGSY
-569 VDGNFVPVVNAPG
+569 VDGNFVPVANADS
-582 TEYDDSITLAK
+582 TEYDDRITLAK

-655 DAVDANG
+655 TAKDANG

-710 VTGEIVGGTTSVNS
+710 VTGEIVGGTTSVDS

-746 TNGTLSSESGN
+746 TNGTLSSNTGN
-757 AVTFTAQTIGA
+757 EVTFTAQTIAA

-802 TVNAAAAGTP
+802 TVNAAAASNP